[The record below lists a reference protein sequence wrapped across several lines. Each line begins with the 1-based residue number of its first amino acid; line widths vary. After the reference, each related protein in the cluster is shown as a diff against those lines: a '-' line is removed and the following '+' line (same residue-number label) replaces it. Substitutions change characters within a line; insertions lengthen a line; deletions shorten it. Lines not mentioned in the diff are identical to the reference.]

1 MKPIKVLHI
10 FPDDKFFDSVSEYF
24 DSFSKLENYYVFYTK
39 QKNYTF
45 KYIKQFQ
52 KILVINKWAE
62 YIEYINDEKFDF
74 VYLQAMY
81 PPYIINHINPN
92 KKVVWWCF
100 GFEIYNP
107 NAYLCKPII
116 PLNLYKPK
124 TKKSRDIENSKKNI
138 IKLYVKAFL
147 YLLFIKPKKMQAI
160 KRVNYFSPVLPIDYD
175 LMKKYCKG
183 FSAKPFMYNGGPG
196 FSPNGDYRYI
206 SEYGNILIGN
216 SLTYE
221 NNHLDIF
228 NAIKNIARNE
238 RQKLIVPIN
247 YGNAYGGADNFIK
260 ISNLSNVLFLKDFM
274 DKEKY
279 FSLLK
284 SVSHAIYGNIRQQAM
299 GNIYWCLR
307 NGVKLYLYKDSVI
320 YKQLKIFGYKVFTID
335 DDLSEQSLKETLSKQ
350 EAKNNYDLFYKI
362 NKSKANAEEEFCRII
377 DC

>member
-1 MKPIKVLHI
+1 MKTIKILHI

-45 KYIKQFQ
+45 KYIKKTK
-52 KILVINKWAE
+52 KILIVNKWKD
-62 YIEYINDEKFDF
+62 YIKYINDEKFDF

-81 PPYIINHINPN
+81 PPYIINHISPN

-100 GFEIYNP
+100 GFEIYNF

-116 PLNLYKPK
+116 SLNLYKPK
-124 TKKSRDIENSKKNI
+124 TERSRDIENRKNNI
-138 IKLYVKAFL
+138 IKLYIKALF
-147 YLLFIKPKKMQAI
+147 YLLFINSQKMRAI
-160 KRVNYFSPVLPIDYD
+160 KRVDYFSPVLPIDYE
-175 LMKKYCKG
+175 LMKKYCKC
-183 FSAKPFMYNGGPG
+183 FSAKPFMYNGVPG
-196 FSPNGDYRYI
+196 FPPKDDYRYI
-206 SEYGNILIGN
+206 LEYGNILIGN

-228 NAIKNIARNE
+228 DVIKNIGRNE
-238 RQKLIVPIN
+238 RQKLIIPIN

-320 YKQLKIFGYKVFTID
+320 YKQLKDFGYKVFTID
-335 DDLSEQSLKETLSKQ
+335 NDLSEQSLKETLSKQ
-350 EAKNNYDLFYKI
+350 DAKDNYDLFYKI
-362 NKSKANAEEEFCRII
+362 SQSKANAEEEFCRII